1 MCLPRPAGRLVPATL
16 LFGLAVHWR
25 LYPIIYALP
34 LLRHFALE
42 QAATAGA
49 AGTKAAAI
57 AADSDSSAE
66 GMAGSRRS
74 RRRSGA
80 AAAWLPA
87 VAGQLLS
94 LRGFAFGALSGA
106 LFLALAA
113 VCYRLYGWP
122 FLHETYL
129 YHAARTDP
137 RHNFSPYF
145 YPAYLASAGGRAA
158 AWDVGW

>member
-1 MCLPRPAGRLVPATL
+1 MPAAL

-25 LYPIIYALP
+25 LYPIIFALP
-34 LLRHFALE
+34 LLRHLALQR

-49 AGTKAAAI
+49 AADGPDGGASARLARAAA
-57 AADSDSSAE
+57 
-66 GMAGSRRS
+66 
-74 RRRSGA
+74 
-80 AAAWLPA
+80 
-87 VAGQLLS
+87 QLLS
-94 LRGFAFGALSGA
+94 PRGVAFGALSGS
-106 LFLALAA
+106 LFLSLAA
-113 VCYRLYGWP
+113 GFYRLYGWQ

-145 YPAYLASAGGRAA
+145 YPAYLASAGDASA